1 MCLALPAQVVSIDN
15 ATDMATV
22 AVGEVKRE
30 VSLALVE
37 DVQVDDFVLI
47 HVGYAL
53 NKVSEDE
60 AEKTLALMAE
70 AGLIDHAG
78 NPVEEEALS

>member
-1 MCLALPAQVVSIDN
+1 MCLALPAKVVAID
-15 ATDMATV
+15 ALTDMATV
-22 AVGEVKRE
+22 ALGEVRKD

-53 NKVSEDE
+53 NKVSQEE
-60 AEKTLALMAE
+60 AERTLQIFAE
-70 AGLIDHAG
+70 AGLTG
-78 NPVEEEALS
+78 EVQP